1 MEVRWHREVSLKP
14 GDRTTQNREMRDEE
28 AAALSLENSALDKD
42 LFFVLFVLTQTG
54 CGVPVEVRLD
64 EGLLLEWCPR
74 CAVMETFGA
83 PGG

>member
-1 MEVRWHREVSLKP
+1 
-14 GDRTTQNREMRDEE
+14 MRNEE
-28 AAALSLENSALDKD
+28 AAMLFAENSALGAD
-42 LFFVLFVLTQTG
+42 LSFVLFVLTHTG
-54 CGVPVEVRLD
+54 CGVPVEVRLG

>member
-1 MEVRWHREVSLKP
+1 
-14 GDRTTQNREMRDEE
+14 MRDEE
-28 AAALSLENSALDKD
+28 ASALFAENPASDKD
-42 LFFVLFVLTQTG
+42 LSFVLFVLTHTG

-74 CAVMETFGA
+74 CAVMEAFGA